1 MKEDTR
7 LEGPWEFGIKP
18 AKRNVVGD
26 VAERN
31 KRILEIGV
39 EKCVEE
45 GLVHLKDYLKL
56 KQCYHAYKL
65 NTDQ

>member
-7 LEGPWEFGIKP
+7 IEGPWEFGIKP
-18 AKRNVVGD
+18 AKRNVTGD

-56 KQCYHAYKL
+56 K
-65 NTDQ
+65 